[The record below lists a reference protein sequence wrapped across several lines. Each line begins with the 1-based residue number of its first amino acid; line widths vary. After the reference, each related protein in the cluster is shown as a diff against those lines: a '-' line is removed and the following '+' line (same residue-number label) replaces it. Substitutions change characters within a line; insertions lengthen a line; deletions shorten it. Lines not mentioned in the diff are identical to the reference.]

1 MSIPIESICFIL
13 SSGHRK
19 SFHHES
25 NISSFKNNNHRLYES
40 CDETSKYLSNDNN
53 NNLITSPYI
62 RRTPYARRSLP
73 QHVPKPLNSK
83 SSSSPD
89 PFKIVK
95 EQQLR
100 KIVLAE
106 PSLPPAILPKKSSL
120 ERHFSDLSLNQ
131 IENDS
136 LSPSTPLLTVQNR
149 PCLSCSSSTPSSS
162 SSSDGHTTPFIHI
175 QMNNY
180 RTGRIPVVYASSN
193 LNQTNSANT
202 PPQTSK
208 SNSFIHNVSITV

>member
-1 MSIPIESICFIL
+1 M
-13 SSGHRK
+13 
-19 SFHHES
+19 
-25 NISSFKNNNHRLYES
+25 
-40 CDETSKYLSNDNN
+40 
-53 NNLITSPYI
+53 
-62 RRTPYARRSLP
+62 P
-73 QHVPKPLNSK
+73 QHISKPLHSK

-89 PFKIVK
+89 AFKIVK

-100 KIVLAE
+100 NIVLAE
-106 PSLPPAILPKKSSL
+106 PSLPPAIIPKKSSL

-136 LSPSTPLLTVQNR
+136 LSPVQNR
-149 PCLSCSSSTPSSS
+149 PCLSCSSSTPLSS

-193 LNQTNSANT
+193 LNQINSTNT
-202 PPQTSK
+202 PPQTTK